1 MLKRPWS
8 FAQFAIAAV
17 LLVISLIGVIGT
29 LVFDDGSWTFTFA
42 GAIQSF
48 AVFPGLIISLVLN
61 GTLMGLK
68 RAPAP
73 NLAQRILLILEF
85 AGVALLLLFHFFQ
98 DEQAYT
104 LGFAIATWPVVIV
117 IAVVLAVLAIV
128 QLAKPIAPTAQP
140 VPSP

>member
-1 MLKRPWS
+1 
-8 FAQFAIAAV
+8 
-17 LLVISLIGVIGT
+17 
-29 LVFDDGSWTFTFA
+29 
-42 GAIQSF
+42 
-48 AVFPGLIISLVLN
+48 
-61 GTLMGLK
+61 MGLR

-104 LGFAIATWPVVIV
+104 LGFAIATWPVMIV

-128 QLAKPIAPTAQP
+128 QLAKPTAPTAQP

>member
-8 FAQFAIAAV
+8 LSQFAIAAV

-48 AVFPGLIISLVLN
+48 AVCPGLIISLVLN
-61 GTLMGLK
+61 GTLMGLR

-85 AGVALLLLFHFFQ
+85 VGVALLLLFHFFQ

-117 IAVVLAVLAIV
+117 IAVILAVLAIV
-128 QLAKPIAPTAQP
+128 QLAKPTAPTAQP

>member
-1 MLKRPWS
+1 MLERPWS
-8 FAQFAIAAV
+8 LAQFAVAAV

-61 GTLMGLK
+61 GTLMGLR

-85 AGVALLLLFHFFQ
+85 VGVALLLLFHFFQ

-117 IAVVLAVLAIV
+117 IAVILAVLAIV
-128 QLAKPIAPTAQP
+128 QLAKPTAPTAQP